1 MPGVNVM
8 GRKVRVTITLEAG
21 LVAFVDRR
29 AKKSKACRS
38 KVISDIIERAELAE
52 IETRMAEGY
61 RDLAEESRRDA
72 ESYRAAQ
79 SEVVLRDE

>member
-1 MPGVNVM
+1 MM
-8 GRKVRVTITLEAG
+8 SRKVRVTITLESDLA
-21 LVAFVDRR
+21 AFVDRR

-38 KVISDIIERAELAE
+38 KVIADIIEGAERAE

-61 RDLAEESRRDA
+61 RQYAEDNRLDA
-72 ESYRAAQ
+72 ESCLPAQ